1 MLAVDFSTHPSRGGK
16 FSSLALSVSCNNRQ
30 LCEQAAVYLSAMGR
44 GRGRVSP
51 AWRGAS
57 PLQGDGGGHLLRG
70 REAPVTAQ
78 QNGFVWERVTITSPV
93 WVVLLGM
100 SLSQSPQSHWALSPA
115 TLVTATRVVWCGA
128 LAEKHPAPDFKEF
141 WNRSIVYFGNNASF

>member
-1 MLAVDFSTHPSRGGK
+1 M
-16 FSSLALSVSCNNRQ
+16 
-30 LCEQAAVYLSAMGR
+30 YLSAMGR

-51 AWRGAS
+51 ARRGAS

-93 WVVLLGM
+93 WVALLGM
-100 SLSQSPQSHWALSPA
+100 SLSQSPQSHWALSPPWSQHPEWSGVVLWLKN
-115 TLVTATRVVWCGA
+115 TLLQILKNSGI
-128 LAEKHPAPDFKEF
+128 
-141 WNRSIVYFGNNASF
+141 S